1 MQQNYNQ
8 MAQGLASLGRGD
20 DSMLMHITP
29 DEFQDFNRMAQAAG
43 MEHIPINPMTGLP
56 EFGFGKSFKRAFKS
70 VKKVVSKVLKSPI
83 VRTLLPIAIG
93 MYAPGFFAAG
103 SFFSTPVGIGALT
116 GGATW
121 ALTGDPMAGLSAGLG
136 AYGGANLGQTMGNYA
151 TKPGAGGWT
160 PGATASGVGNAAG
173 NVPSHLVSNAAT
185 SPLASSS
192 LGGISDFSLD
202 AGLSRA
208 GDINTGIGDL
218 VSDFAKS
225 PSNAWEQLK
234 TASGQTVNV
243 PKSTSQSYPVVGESD
258 KFMTMADA
266 ADAGVS
272 LDTSIVRP
280 GVVPA
285 TTAWQP
291 GTGYDAAMTLGGPG
305 YQVAMAAMAPDPEE
319 IEDQLTDEEIDKLEG
334 TDYDPTRRLDLSG
347 DSGLRLIAGS
357 PGLDTSEEG
366 ALDLIDEEE
375 TGITYAAQGG
385 LMRLAN
391 GGYLSGGNVPG
402 DGMSDD
408 IPARIGGV
416 QEAALS
422 EGEFVIPA
430 DVVSHLGNGSS
441 NAGSKKLYAMMD
453 NLRKA
458 RTGTKKQGEEIN
470 PYNYMP
476 A

>member
-29 DEFQDFNRMAQAAG
+29 DEFQDFNRMAQSAG

-56 EFGFGKSFKRAFKS
+56 EFGFGKFVKKVTKS
-70 VKKVVSKVLKSPI
+70 VSKVVSKVVKSPI
-83 VRTLLPIAIG
+83 VKTLLPIAIG
-93 MYAPGFFAAG
+93 MYAPGFLASMGAPAWMSSAG
-103 SFFSTPVGIGALT
+103 GIGALT

-121 ALTGDPMAGLSAGLG
+121 ALTGDPMAGLSAGIG
-136 AYGGANLGQTMGNYA
+136 AYGGANLGTTLSNYGKIGTNAAANAAPTQFGVSSIANPMAAA
-151 TKPGAGGWT
+151 TPIPTVTSALSSTAAGG
-160 PGATASGVGNAAG
+160 
-173 NVPSHLVSNAAT
+173 
-185 SPLASSS
+185 
-192 LGGISDFSLD
+192 F
-202 AGLSRA
+202 
-208 GDINTGIGDL
+208 GDINTGIGNL
-218 VSDFAKS
+218 FSDVTGGDFS
-225 PSNAWEQLK
+225 TAWDQLK
-234 TASGQTVNV
+234 TASGETVKV
-243 PKSTSQSYPVVGESD
+243 PGTEATGRTVAFENPDGTASLYNPAK
-258 KFMTMADA
+258 A
-266 ADAGVS
+266 A
-272 LDTSIVRP
+272 TE
-280 GVVPA
+280 A

-291 GTGYDAAMTLGGPG
+291 GTGMDAAWTVGAPA
-305 YQVAMAAMAPDPEE
+305 YQVAMAAMAPDPED
-319 IEDQLTDEEIDKLEG
+319 IEDQLTDEEIDLLEG
-334 TDYDPTRRLDLSG
+334 TNYDPTRRLDLSG
-347 DSGLRLIAGS
+347 ESKLRLYDYSAEN
-357 PGLDTSEEG
+357 PGLDLSVPEG
-366 ALDLIDEEE
+366 GLDLIDEEE

-408 IPARIGGV
+408 IPARIGGA

-453 NLRKA
+453 NLRKD
-458 RTGTKKQGEEIN
+458 RTGTKQQGREIN
-470 PYNYMP
+470 PYNYIP

>member
-29 DEFQDFNRMAQAAG
+29 DEFQDFNRMAQSAG

-56 EFGFGKSFKRAFKS
+56 EFGFGKSFKKLTKS
-70 VKKVVSKVLKSPI
+70 VTKAVSKVIKSPI

-93 MYAPGFFAAG
+93 MYAPGFLTSMGAPAWMSSAG
-103 SFFSTPVGIGALT
+103 GIGALT

-121 ALTGDPMAGLSAGLG
+121 ALTGDPMQGLSAGLG
-136 AYGGANLGQTMGNYA
+136 AYGGANLGRTMANYGKIGTNAAANAAPTQFGVSSIANPMAAA
-151 TKPGAGGWT
+151 TPIPTVTSALSSTAAGG
-160 PGATASGVGNAAG
+160 
-173 NVPSHLVSNAAT
+173 
-185 SPLASSS
+185 
-192 LGGISDFSLD
+192 F
-202 AGLSRA
+202 
-208 GDINTGIGDL
+208 GDINTGIGNL
-218 VSDFAKS
+218 YSDVTGGDFSK
-225 PSNAWEQLK
+225 AWETLK
-234 TASGQTVNV
+234 TASGETVNV
-243 PKSTSQSYPVVGESD
+243 PGTKDVTGTLTNSAGDVSQLNIPGQ
-258 KFMTMADA
+258 A
-266 ADAGVS
+266 AS
-272 LDTSIVRP
+272 
-280 GVVPA
+280 
-285 TTAWQP
+285 TAWQVDP
-291 GTGYDAAMTLGGPG
+291 TGMDAAMTLGGPA
-305 YQVAMAAMAPDPEE
+305 YQVAMAAMAPNPED

-357 PGLDTSEEG
+357 PGLDTSTAG
-366 ALDLIDEEE
+366 SSLDLFDESEE
-375 TGITYAAQGG
+375 PTDITYAAQGG

-408 IPARIGGV
+408 IPARIGGT

-453 NLRKA
+453 NLRKD
-458 RTGTKKQGEEIN
+458 RTGTKQQGREIN

>member
-29 DEFQDFNRMAQAAG
+29 DEFQDFNRMAQSAG

-56 EFGFGKSFKRAFKS
+56 EFGFGKSFKKLTKS
-70 VKKVVSKVLKSPI
+70 VTKAVSKVVKNPI
-83 VRTLLPIAIG
+83 VRTLAPIAIG
-93 MYAPGFFAAG
+93 MYAPGFLASMGAPAWMSSAG
-103 SFFSTPVGIGALT
+103 GIAGLT
-116 GGATW
+116 GLGTY
-121 ALTGDPMAGLSAGLG
+121 ALTGDPMQGLSAGLG
-136 AYGGANLGQTMGNYA
+136 AYGGANLGTTLSNYGKIGTNAAANAAPTQFGVSSIANPMAAA
-151 TKPGAGGWT
+151 TPIPTVTSALSSTAAGG
-160 PGATASGVGNAAG
+160 
-173 NVPSHLVSNAAT
+173 
-185 SPLASSS
+185 
-192 LGGISDFSLD
+192 F
-202 AGLSRA
+202 
-208 GDINTGIGDL
+208 GDINTGIGNL
-218 VSDFAKS
+218 FSDVTGGDFS
-225 PSNAWEQLK
+225 TAWDQLK
-234 TASGQTVNV
+234 TASGETVNV
-243 PKSTSQSYPVVGESD
+243 PGTEATGRTVAFENPDGTASLYNPAK
-258 KFMTMADA
+258 A
-266 ADAGVS
+266 A
-272 LDTSIVRP
+272 TE
-280 GVVPA
+280 A

-291 GTGYDAAMTLGGPG
+291 GTGMDAAWTLGAPA
-305 YQVAMAAMAPDPEE
+305 YQVAMAAMAPDPED

-357 PGLDTSEEG
+357 PGLDTSTTG
-366 ALDLIDEEE
+366 SSLDLFDESEE
-375 TGITYAAQGG
+375 PTDITYAAQGG
-385 LMRLAN
+385 LIRLAN

-408 IPARIGGV
+408 IPARIGGT

-458 RTGTKKQGEEIN
+458 RTGTETTRQRN
-470 PYNYMP
+470 
-476 A
+476 

>member
-56 EFGFGKSFKRAFKS
+56 EFGWGKSFKRAFKS
-70 VKKVVSKVLKSPI
+70 IKKTVSKVLKSPI
-83 VRTLLPIAIG
+83 VKTLLPIAIG
-93 MYAPGFFAAG
+93 MYAPGFFPAG
-103 SFFSTPVGIGALT
+103 SFFNSAVGIGALT

-151 TKPGAGGWT
+151 VKPGAGGWT

-185 SPLASSS
+185 SPLTSSS
-192 LGGISDFSLD
+192 LGGIGDFSLD

-218 VSDFAKS
+218 ASDFFTS

-234 TASGQTVNV
+234 TASGETVNV
-243 PKSTSQSYPVVGESD
+243 PGTEATPETVTGLERN
-258 KFMTMADA
+258 A
-266 ADAGVS
+266 AGD
-272 LDTSIVRP
+272 IVRTTST
-280 GVVPA
+280 PA
-285 TTAWQP
+285 QAATEASTAWEA
-291 GTGYDAAMTLGGPG
+291 GTGYDAAMTLGGPA
-305 YQVAMAAMAPDPEE
+305 YQVASAAMAPDPED
-319 IEDQLTDEEIDKLEG
+319 IEDELSDEEIDKLEG
-334 TDYDPTRRLDLSG
+334 TDYDPTRTLDLTG
-347 DSGLRLIAGS
+347 DSGLRLMAGS

-375 TGITYAAQGG
+375 TSITYAAQGG

-408 IPARIGGV
+408 IPARIGGT

-458 RTGTKKQGEEIN
+458 RTGTEKQGKEIN
-470 PYNYMP
+470 PYKYMP

>member
-29 DEFQDFNRMAQAAG
+29 DEFQDFNRMAQSAG

-56 EFGFGKSFKRAFKS
+56 EFGFGKSFKKLTKS
-70 VKKVVSKVLKSPI
+70 VTKAVSKVVKSPI

-93 MYAPGFFAAG
+93 MYAPGVLASMG
-103 SFFSTPVGIGALT
+103 MTVGPVGIAALT
-116 GGATW
+116 GLGTY
-121 ALTGDPMAGLSAGLG
+121 ALTGDPMQGLSAGLG
-136 AYGGANLGQTMGNYA
+136 AYGGANLGTTLSNYGKIGTNAAANAAPTQFGVSSIANPMAAA
-151 TKPGAGGWT
+151 TPIPTVTSALSSTAAGG
-160 PGATASGVGNAAG
+160 
-173 NVPSHLVSNAAT
+173 
-185 SPLASSS
+185 
-192 LGGISDFSLD
+192 F
-202 AGLSRA
+202 
-208 GDINTGIGDL
+208 GDINTGIGNL
-218 VSDFAKS
+218 FSDVTGGDFS
-225 PSNAWEQLK
+225 TAWDQLK
-234 TASGQTVNV
+234 TASGETVNV
-243 PKSTSQSYPVVGESD
+243 PGTEATGRTVAFENPDGTASLYNPAK
-258 KFMTMADA
+258 A
-266 ADAGVS
+266 A
-272 LDTSIVRP
+272 TE
-280 GVVPA
+280 A
-285 TTAWQP
+285 TTAWQVDP
-291 GTGYDAAMTLGGPG
+291 TGMDAAMTLGGPA
-305 YQVAMAAMAPDPEE
+305 YQVAMAAMAPDPED

-357 PGLDTSEEG
+357 PGLDTSTTG
-366 ALDLIDEEE
+366 SSLDLFDESEE
-375 TGITYAAQGG
+375 PTDITYAAQGG
-385 LMRLAN
+385 LIRLAN

-408 IPARIGGV
+408 IPARIGGT

-458 RTGTKKQGEEIN
+458 RTGTEKQGKEIN
-470 PYNYMP
+470 PYKYMP

>member
-29 DEFQDFNRMAQAAG
+29 DEFQDFNRMAQSAG

-70 VKKVVSKVLKSPI
+70 VKKTVSKVLKSPI
-83 VRTLLPIAIG
+83 VRTLAPIAIG
-93 MYAPGFFAAG
+93 MYAPGFFPAG
-103 SFFSTPVGIGALT
+103 SFFNSAVGIGALT

-202 AGLSRA
+202 AGLSRM
-208 GDINTGIGDL
+208 GEINQGIGDL
-218 VSDFAKS
+218 TTDFFNS

-234 TASGQTVNV
+234 TASGEYVTKPGTEATPETVTGLERN
-243 PKSTSQSYPVVGESD
+243 
-258 KFMTMADA
+258 A
-266 ADAGVS
+266 AGD
-272 LDTSIVRP
+272 IVRTTST
-280 GVVPA
+280 PA
-285 TTAWQP
+285 QAATEASTVFKP
-291 GTGYDAAMTLGGPG
+291 GTGYDAAWTVGAPA
-305 YQVAMAAMAPDPEE
+305 YQVAMAAMAPDPED

-334 TDYDPTRRLDLSG
+334 TDYDPTRRLDLTG
-347 DSGLRLIAGS
+347 DSGLRLMAGS
-357 PGLDTSEEG
+357 PGLDTSTAG
-366 ALDLIDEEE
+366 ALDLVDEEDEEE

-391 GGYLSGGNVPG
+391 GGYLSGGNIPG

-408 IPARIGGV
+408 IPARIGGT

-458 RTGTKKQGEEIN
+458 RTGTEKQGKEIN

>member
-29 DEFQDFNRMAQAAG
+29 DEFQDFNRMAQSAG

-56 EFGFGKSFKRAFKS
+56 EFGFGKF
-70 VKKVVSKVLKSPI
+70 VKKVTKSVSKVLKSPI
-83 VRTLLPIAIG
+83 VRTLAPIAIG
-93 MYAPGFFAAG
+93 MYAPGFLASMGAPAWMSSAG
-103 SFFSTPVGIGALT
+103 GIGALT

-136 AYGGANLGQTMGNYA
+136 AYGGANLGNTMANYGKVA
-151 TKPGAGGWT
+151 ANNTTQMGASSIANPMG
-160 PGATASGVGNAAG
+160 
-173 NVPSHLVSNAAT
+173 AAT
-185 SPLASSS
+185 PLPTQVTQALSSAGPASFSDINS
-192 LGGISDFSLD
+192 GIGNLFSDVTSGDFS
-202 AGLSRA
+202 
-208 GDINTGIGDL
+208 T
-218 VSDFAKS
+218 
-225 PSNAWEQLK
+225 AWDQLK
-234 TASGQTVNV
+234 TASGETVNV
-243 PKSTSQSYPVVGESD
+243 PESTSQSYPVVGESD
-258 KFMTMADA
+258 KYMTIAEA

-272 LDTSIVRP
+272 LDTSIVKP

-285 TTAWQP
+285 TTAWQADP
-291 GTGYDAAMTLGGPG
+291 TGMDAAMTLGGPA
-305 YQVAMAAMAPDPEE
+305 YQVAMAAMAPDPED

-334 TDYDPTRRLDLSG
+334 TDYDPTRRLDLTG
-347 DSGLRLIAGS
+347 DSGLRLMAGS
-357 PGLDTSEEG
+357 PGLDTSTAG
-366 ALDLIDEEE
+366 ALDLVDEEDEEE

-391 GGYLSGGNVPG
+391 GGYLSGGNIPG

-408 IPARIGGV
+408 IPARIGGT

-458 RTGTKKQGEEIN
+458 RTGTEKQGKEIN

>member
-29 DEFQDFNRMAQAAG
+29 DEFQDFNRMAQSAG

-56 EFGFGKSFKRAFKS
+56 EFGFGKSFKKLTKS
-70 VKKVVSKVLKSPI
+70 VTKAVSKVVKSPI

-93 MYAPGFFAAG
+93 MYAPGVLASMG
-103 SFFSTPVGIGALT
+103 MTVGPVGIGALT
-116 GGATW
+116 GLGTY
-121 ALTGDPMAGLSAGLG
+121 ALTGDPMQGLSAGLG
-136 AYGGANLGQTMGNYA
+136 AYGGANLGTTLSNYGKIGTNAAANAAPTQFGVSSIANPMAAA
-151 TKPGAGGWT
+151 TPIPTVTSALSSTAAGG
-160 PGATASGVGNAAG
+160 
-173 NVPSHLVSNAAT
+173 
-185 SPLASSS
+185 
-192 LGGISDFSLD
+192 F
-202 AGLSRA
+202 
-208 GDINTGIGDL
+208 GDINTGIGNL
-218 VSDFAKS
+218 FSDVTGGDFS
-225 PSNAWEQLK
+225 TAWDQLK
-234 TASGQTVNV
+234 TASGETVNV
-243 PKSTSQSYPVVGESD
+243 PGTEATGRTVAFENPDGTASLYNPAK
-258 KFMTMADA
+258 A
-266 ADAGVS
+266 A
-272 LDTSIVRP
+272 TE
-280 GVVPA
+280 A
-285 TTAWQP
+285 TTAWQVDP
-291 GTGYDAAMTLGGPG
+291 TGMDAAMTLGGPA
-305 YQVAMAAMAPDPEE
+305 YQVAMAAMAPDPED

-357 PGLDTSEEG
+357 PGLDTSTAG
-366 ALDLIDEEE
+366 SSLDLFDESEE
-375 TGITYAAQGG
+375 PTDITYAAQGG

-408 IPARIGGV
+408 IPARIGGT

-458 RTGTKKQGEEIN
+458 RTGTEKQGKEIN
-470 PYNYMP
+470 PYKYMP

>member
-29 DEFQDFNRMAQAAG
+29 DEFQDFNRMAQSAG

-70 VKKVVSKVLKSPI
+70 IKKTVSKVLKSPI
-83 VRTLLPIAIG
+83 VKTLLPIAIG
-93 MYAPGFFAAG
+93 MYAPGFFGAG

-136 AYGGANLGQTMGNYA
+136 AYGGANLGNTMGNYA

-202 AGLSRA
+202 AGLSRM
-208 GDINTGIGDL
+208 GEINQGIGDL
-218 VSDFAKS
+218 TTDFFNS

-234 TASGQTVNV
+234 TASGEYVTKPGTEATERTVAFEN
-243 PKSTSQSYPVVGESD
+243 PDGTASLYNPAKAATEASTV
-258 KFMTMADA
+258 F
-266 ADAGVS
+266 
-272 LDTSIVRP
+272 
-280 GVVPA
+280 
-285 TTAWQP
+285 QP
-291 GTGYDAAMTLGGPG
+291 GTGMDAAMTLGGPA
-305 YQVAMAAMAPDPEE
+305 YQVAAAAMAPDPED

-334 TDYDPTRRLDLSG
+334 TDYDPTRRLDLTG

-357 PGLDTSEEG
+357 PGLDTSTAG
-366 ALDLIDEEE
+366 ALDLVDEEE

-391 GGYLSGGNVPG
+391 GGYLSGGNIPG

-408 IPARIGGV
+408 IPARIGGT

-458 RTGTKKQGEEIN
+458 RTGTEKQGKEIN
-470 PYNYMP
+470 PYKYMP

>member
-29 DEFQDFNRMAQAAG
+29 DEFQDFNRMAQSAG

-56 EFGFGKSFKRAFKS
+56 EFGFGKIFKGVRKT
-70 VKKVVSKVLKSPI
+70 VSKVLKSPI
-83 VRTLLPIAIG
+83 VKTILPIA
-93 MYAPGFFAAG
+93 AG
-103 SFFSTPVGIGALT
+103 AILGPAGYGVFSSALT
-116 GGATW
+116 AGLGVGGIA
-121 ALTGDPMAGLSAGLG
+121 ALATGDVMYGLSAGLG
-136 AYGGANLGQTMGNYA
+136 AYGGANLGSTLSNY
-151 TKPGAGGWT
+151 G
-160 PGATASGVGNAAG
+160 SGVGGPPQPGGWSGNPVAA
-173 NVPSHLVSNAAT
+173 NVNPALVSNAA
-185 SPLASSS
+185 PPALASTSS
-192 LGGISDFSLD
+192 GGL
-202 AGLSRA
+202 
-208 GDINTGIGDL
+208 GDL
-218 VSDFAKS
+218 WQGTKDLAWDTVTE
-225 PSNAWEQLK
+225 PSTAWDKLK
-234 TASGQTVNV
+234 VAAGGEAVN
-243 PKSTSQSYPVVGESD
+243 
-258 KFMTMADA
+258 
-266 ADAGVS
+266 
-272 LDTSIVRP
+272 
-280 GVVPA
+280 PA
-285 TTAWQP
+285 TGLTEWKA
-291 GTGYDAAMTLGGPG
+291 GTGYDAAMTVGGPAT
-305 YQVAMAAMAPDPEE
+305 QVAMAAMAPDPED

-334 TDYDPTRRLDLSG
+334 TNYDPTRRLDLSS
-347 DSGLRLIAGS
+347 DTGLRLIAGS
-357 PGLDTSEEG
+357 PGLDTG
-366 ALDLIDEEE
+366 TADGGLDLMDEEE

-408 IPARIGGV
+408 IPARIGGT

-441 NAGSKKLYAMMD
+441 NAGAKKLYAMMN

-458 RTGTKKQGEEIN
+458 RTGKEKQGKEIN

>member
-29 DEFQDFNRMAQAAG
+29 DEFQDFNRMAQSAG

-56 EFGFGKSFKRAFKS
+56 EFGFGKSFKKLTKS
-70 VKKVVSKVLKSPI
+70 VTKAVSKVVKSPI
-83 VRTLLPIAIG
+83 VKTLLPIAIG
-93 MYAPGFFAAG
+93 MYAPGVLASMG
-103 SFFSTPVGIGALT
+103 MTVGPGGIGALT
-116 GGATW
+116 GLGTYAI
-121 ALTGDPMAGLSAGLG
+121 TGDPMQGLSAGLG
-136 AYGGANLGQTMGNYA
+136 AYGGANLGTTLSNYGKIGTNAAANAAPTQFGVSSIANPMAAA
-151 TKPGAGGWT
+151 TPIPTVTNALSSTAAGG
-160 PGATASGVGNAAG
+160 
-173 NVPSHLVSNAAT
+173 
-185 SPLASSS
+185 
-192 LGGISDFSLD
+192 F
-202 AGLSRA
+202 
-208 GDINTGIGDL
+208 GDINTGIGNL
-218 VSDFAKS
+218 FSDVTGGDFS
-225 PSNAWEQLK
+225 TAWDQLK
-234 TASGQTVNV
+234 TASGETVNV
-243 PKSTSQSYPVVGESD
+243 PGTKDVTGTLTNSAGDVSQLNIPGQ
-258 KFMTMADA
+258 A
-266 ADAGVS
+266 AS
-272 LDTSIVRP
+272 
-280 GVVPA
+280 
-285 TTAWQP
+285 TAWQP
-291 GTGYDAAMTLGGPG
+291 GTGMDAAMTLGGPA
-305 YQVAMAAMAPDPEE
+305 YQVAMAAMAPDPED

-347 DSGLRLIAGS
+347 DSGLRLMAGS
-357 PGLDTSEEG
+357 PGLDTSTAG
-366 ALDLIDEEE
+366 ALDLVDEEE

-391 GGYLSGGNVPG
+391 GGYLSGGNIPG

-408 IPARIGGV
+408 IPARIGGT

-453 NLRKA
+453 NLRKD
-458 RTGTKKQGEEIN
+458 RTGTKQQGREIN

>member
-70 VKKVVSKVLKSPI
+70 IKKTVSKVLKSPI
-83 VRTLLPIAIG
+83 VRTLAPIAIG
-93 MYAPGFFAAG
+93 MYAPGFLASMG
-103 SFFSTPVGIGALT
+103 MSVGPVGIGALT
-116 GGATW
+116 GLGTYAI
-121 ALTGDPMAGLSAGLG
+121 TGDPMAGLSAGLG
-136 AYGGANLGQTMGNYA
+136 AYGGANLGNTMANYGKVAANNA
-151 TKPGAGGWT
+151 TQMGASSIANPMG
-160 PGATASGVGNAAG
+160 
-173 NVPSHLVSNAAT
+173 AAT
-185 SPLASSS
+185 PLSTQVTQALSSAGPASFSDINS
-192 LGGISDFSLD
+192 GIGNLFSDVTSGDFS
-202 AGLSRA
+202 
-208 GDINTGIGDL
+208 T
-218 VSDFAKS
+218 
-225 PSNAWEQLK
+225 AWDQLK
-234 TASGQTVNV
+234 TASGETVNV

-258 KFMTMADA
+258 KYMTIAEA

-272 LDTSIVRP
+272 LDTSIVKP

-285 TTAWQP
+285 TTAWQADP
-291 GTGYDAAMTLGGPG
+291 TGMDAAMTLGGPA
-305 YQVAMAAMAPDPEE
+305 YQVAAAAMAPDPED
-319 IEDQLTDEEIDKLEG
+319 IEDQLSDEEIDKLEG
-334 TDYDPTRRLDLSG
+334 TDYDPTRRLDLTG
-347 DSGLRLIAGS
+347 DSGLRLMAGS
-357 PGLDTSEEG
+357 PGLDTSTAG
-366 ALDLIDEEE
+366 ALDLVDEEDEEE
-375 TGITYAAQGG
+375 TAITYAAQGG

-458 RTGTKKQGEEIN
+458 RTGTEKQGKEIN
-470 PYNYMP
+470 PYKYMP

>member
-29 DEFQDFNRMAQAAG
+29 DEFQDFNRMSQSAG
-43 MEHIPINPMTGLP
+43 MEHIPNNPMTGLP

-70 VKKVVSKVLKSPI
+70 VKKAVSKVLKSPI
-83 VRTLLPIAIG
+83 VRTLAPIAIG
-93 MYAPGFFAAG
+93 MYAPGFLASMG
-103 SFFSTPVGIGALT
+103 MSVGPVGIGALT
-116 GGATW
+116 GLGTYAI
-121 ALTGDPMAGLSAGLG
+121 TGDPMAGLSAGLG
-136 AYGGANLGQTMGNYA
+136 AYGGANLGNTMANYGKVAANNA
-151 TKPGAGGWT
+151 TQMGASSIANPMG
-160 PGATASGVGNAAG
+160 
-173 NVPSHLVSNAAT
+173 AAT
-185 SPLASSS
+185 PLSTQVTQALSSAGPASFSDINS
-192 LGGISDFSLD
+192 GIGNLFSDVTSGDFS
-202 AGLSRA
+202 
-208 GDINTGIGDL
+208 T
-218 VSDFAKS
+218 
-225 PSNAWEQLK
+225 AWDQLK
-234 TASGQTVNV
+234 TASGETVNV
-243 PKSTSQSYPVVGESD
+243 PESTSQSYPVVGESD
-258 KFMTMADA
+258 KYMTMADA

-272 LDTSIVRP
+272 LDTSIVKP

-285 TTAWQP
+285 TTAWQADP
-291 GTGYDAAMTLGGPG
+291 TGMDAAMTLGGPA
-305 YQVAMAAMAPDPEE
+305 YQVAMAAMAPDPED

-334 TDYDPTRRLDLSG
+334 TDYDPTRILDLTG

-357 PGLDTSEEG
+357 PGLDTSTAG
-366 ALDLIDEEE
+366 ALDLVDEEDEEE
-375 TGITYAAQGG
+375 TAITYAAQGG

-391 GGYLSGGNVPG
+391 GGYLSGGNIPG

-408 IPARIGGV
+408 IPARIGGT

-458 RTGTKKQGEEIN
+458 RTGTEKQGKEIN
-470 PYNYMP
+470 PYKYMP